1 MKKLTLAVTASLL
14 VMSAAIAQ
22 PATQAPAQAAKPE
35 IGSFGFDAAGMDRTV
50 APGDDFY
57 DFASGTWTKNN
68 PIPADKA
75 AYGMFNKLADLSE
88 ARTRTIIEAAAAD
101 KNAAPG
107 SEAQKVGDYYRAFMD
122 EAAIEAKGLTPLA
135 APMAKIDGTKSV
147 ADVVTLMGDFTR
159 TGGNFPIGIGVEQDS
174 KNPEIHIV
182 GISQGGLGLGDRDLY
197 DTSKK
202 QFDPVR
208 AAYKTYLTTL
218 FTLAKY
224 DHPEDRAAAV
234 YAFEEKIAAVH
245 WTRTENRDPVKTY
258 NPMTPAELAKLAPT
272 FDWNAYFV
280 ATGTQGQ
287 EKYDVGQ
294 PSAISKSAEILNTT
308 PVAVLQD
315 YMRAGLLRGRAGSLP
330 KAFVDAQFAFTKVAT
345 GQPQLQARWKRGV
358 AATQN
363 ALGEAVGKLYVAQY
377 FTPATKARADALVQN
392 LLTSMGQRLD
402 GLTWMSPET
411 KALAKAKLASY
422 APKIGYPTKWRDYS
436 ALAIAPDDA
445 VGNSMRAR
453 AFEYNREL
461 AKLGKP
467 LDRTEWD
474 MTPQTVNAYYNPQ
487 LNEIVFPAAILQ
499 APFFDPNADDA
510 VNYGGIGAVIGHEIS
525 HGFDDQGSQFDAKGA
540 LKNWWT
546 TQDRT
551 KFDALTGAL
560 AAQYDAYCPFPGP
573 TPPKQCVN
581 GKLTLGENIADL
593 AGLRVAYQAYH
604 LSLHGK
610 PAPVI
615 DGLTGDQRFFLGWA
629 QVWRQTM
636 REALMQN
643 LLVSDPHSPTRARA
657 SVVRNLD
664 AWYAAFDVKPGQKL
678 YLKPEERV
686 KIW

>member
-1 MKKLTLAVTASLL
+1 MKKFTLAIAASML

-22 PATQAPAQAAKPE
+22 PAAKPE
-35 IGSFGFDAAGMDRTV
+35 LGTFGFDEAGMDRTV

-68 PIPADKA
+68 PIPADKSS
-75 AYGMFNKLADLSE
+75 YGMFNKLADLSE

-101 KNAAPG
+101 KSAAPG
-107 SEAQKVGDYYRAFMD
+107 SEAQKVGDYYRSFMD
-122 EAAIEAKGLTPLA
+122 EAGIEAKGLTPLA
-135 APMAKIDGTKSV
+135 EPMAKIAATTSV
-147 ADVVTLMGDFTR
+147 ADVMKLMGSFTR
-159 TGGNFPIGIGVEQDS
+159 MGGNYPIRVGVGQDS
-174 KNPEIHIV
+174 KNPELYVV
-182 GISQGGLGLGDRDLY
+182 GVSQGGLGLGDRDLY

-218 FTLAKY
+218 FSLAKL
-224 DHPEDRAAAV
+224 DHAEDRAAAV

-245 WTRTENRDPVKTY
+245 WTRVENRNPVKTY
-258 NPMTPAELAKLAPT
+258 NPMSPAQLATLAPT

-287 EKYDVGQ
+287 TQYDVAQ

-308 PVAVLQD
+308 PIAVLQD
-315 YMRAGLLRGRAGSLP
+315 YMRAGMLRGTAGALP
-330 KAFVDAQFAFTKVAT
+330 KAFVDAQFEFSKVAT
-345 GQPQLQARWKRGV
+345 GAPQLQARWKRGV
-358 AATQN
+358 AATQ
-363 ALGEAVGKLYVAQY
+363 AVLGEAVGKLYVAQY

-402 GLTWMSPET
+402 GLTWMSPDT
-411 KALAKAKLASY
+411 KALAKAKLATY

-436 ALAIAPDDA
+436 ALNISADDV

-467 LDRTEWD
+467 LDRTEWG

-499 APFFDPNADDA
+499 PPFFDPNADDA

-546 TQDRT
+546 AEDRT

-593 AGLRVAYQAYH
+593 AGLTVAYQAYH

-636 REALMQN
+636 REAMEQN

-664 AWYAAFDVKPGQKL
+664 AWYAAFDVKAGQKL
-678 YLKPEERV
+678 YLKPEERI

>member
-1 MKKLTLAVTASLL
+1 MKTFKLAIATSML
-14 VMSAAIAQ
+14 VMSAAMAH
-22 PATQAPAQAAKPE
+22 AAAPSAKPE
-35 IGSFGFDAAGMDRTV
+35 LGTFGFDEAGMDRTV
-50 APGDDFY
+50 APGDSFY

-68 PIPADKA
+68 PIPADKSS
-75 AYGMFNKLADLSE
+75 YGMFNKLADLSE

-107 SEAQKVGDYYRAFMD
+107 SEAQKVGDFYRSFMD
-122 EAAIEAKGLTPLA
+122 EAGIEAKGLTPLA
-135 APMAKIDGTKSV
+135 EPMAKIAATTSV
-147 ADVVTLMGDFTR
+147 ADVVKLMGAMGR
-159 TGGNFPIGIGVEQDS
+159 RGGNSPIRVGVGQDS
-174 KNPEIHIV
+174 KNPEIYVV
-182 GISQGGLGLGDRDLY
+182 GIGQGGLGLGDRDLY

-208 AAYKTYLTTL
+208 KAYKTYLTTL
-218 FTLAKY
+218 FTLAKF
-224 DHPEDRAAAV
+224 DHPEDRAASV

-245 WTRTENRDPVKTY
+245 WTRVENRDPVKTY
-258 NPMTPAELAKLAPT
+258 NPMSPDELTKLAPN
-272 FDWNAYFV
+272 FDWTAYFT
-280 ATGTQGQ
+280 ALGTQGQ
-287 EKYDVGQ
+287 SQYDVAQ
-294 PSAISKSAEILNTT
+294 PSAIAKSVEIMNAT

-315 YMRAGLLRGRAGSLP
+315 YMRAGALRGAAGALP
-330 KAFVDAQFAFTKVAT
+330 KAFVDAQFEFSKVAT
-345 GQPQLQARWKRGV
+345 GAPQLQARWKRGV
-358 AATQN
+358 AATQ
-363 ALGEAVGKLYVAQY
+363 AVLGEAVGKLYVAKY

-411 KALAKAKLASY
+411 KALAKAKLATY

-436 ALAIAPDDA
+436 ALTIKPDDV
-445 VGNSMRAR
+445 VGNLLRASE
-453 AFEYNREL
+453 FGYNHQL

-467 LDRTEWD
+467 LDRTEWG

-487 LNEIVFPAAILQ
+487 LNEMVFPAAILQ
-499 APFFDPNADDA
+499 PPFFDPNADDA

-546 TQDRT
+546 GEDRT
-551 KFDALTGAL
+551 KFNALTGAL
-560 AAQYDAYCPFPGP
+560 AEQYNAYCPFPGP

-593 AGLRVAYQAYH
+593 AGLTVAYQAYH

-636 REALMQN
+636 REAMEQN

-678 YLKPEERV
+678 YLTPEQRI

>member
-1 MKKLTLAVTASLL
+1 MKKFTLAIAASML

-22 PATQAPAQAAKPE
+22 PAPQDAKPE
-35 IGSFGFDAAGMDRTV
+35 LGTFGFDAAGMDKSV

-68 PIPADKA
+68 PIPADKSS
-75 AYGMFNKLADLSE
+75 YGMFNKLADLSE
-88 ARTRTIIEAAAAD
+88 ARTRAIIEAAAAD
-101 KNAAPG
+101 KTAAPG
-107 SEAQKVGDYYRAFMD
+107 SEAQKVGDYYRSFMD
-122 EAAIEAKGLTPLA
+122 EAGIEAKGLTPLTE
-135 APMAKIDGTKSV
+135 PMAKIAATTSV
-147 ADVVTLMGDFTR
+147 ADVVKLMGANAR
-159 TGGNFPIGIGVEQDS
+159 QGGNYPIRVGVGQDA
-174 KNPEIHIV
+174 KNPEIYIV
-182 GISQGGLGLGDRDLY
+182 EVAQGGLGLADRDLY

-218 FTLAKY
+218 FSLAKF
-224 DHPEDRAAAV
+224 DHAEDRAAGV
-234 YAFEEKIAAVH
+234 YAFEEKIASAH
-245 WTRTENRDPVKTY
+245 WTRVENRDPVKTY
-258 NPMTPAELAKLAPT
+258 NPMTPDELAKLAPN
-272 FDWNAYFV
+272 FDWNAYFT
-280 ATGTQGQ
+280 AMGTQGQ
-287 EKYDVGQ
+287 SSYVVAQ
-294 PSAISKSAEILNTT
+294 MSAIAKSAEVMNAT

-315 YMRAGLLRGRAGSLP
+315 YMRAGALRGAAGALP
-330 KAFVDAQFAFTKVAT
+330 KAFVDAQFAFSKVAT
-345 GQPQLQARWKRGV
+345 GAPQQQARWKRGV
-358 AATQN
+358 ASTQ
-363 ALGEAVGKLYVAQY
+363 AVLGEAVGKLYVAKY
-377 FTPATKARADALVQN
+377 FTPATKARADALVHN

-402 GLTWMSPET
+402 GLKWMSPET
-411 KALAKAKLASY
+411 KDLAKAKLATY

-436 ALAIAPDDA
+436 ALSISSDDV
-445 VGNSMRAR
+445 VGNSLRAR
-453 AFEYNREL
+453 AFEYDREL

-467 LDRTEWD
+467 LDRTEWG

-499 APFFDPNADDA
+499 PPFFDPNADDA

-546 TQDRT
+546 AEDRK
-551 KFDALTGAL
+551 KFDALTGSL

-593 AGLRVAYQAYH
+593 AGLTVAYQAYH

-636 REALMQN
+636 REAMMQN

-664 AWYAAFDVKPGQKL
+664 AWYAAFKVKPGQKL
-678 YLKPEERV
+678 YLTPEQRI

>member
-1 MKKLTLAVTASLL
+1 MKKLTLAIAASMF
-14 VMSAAIAQ
+14 VMSTAIAK
-22 PATQAPAQAAKPE
+22 PAAKPE
-35 IGSFGFDAAGMDRTV
+35 IGSFGFDEAGMDRSV
-50 APGDDFY
+50 APGDSFY

-68 PIPADKA
+68 PIPADKTS
-75 AYGMFNKLADLSE
+75 YGMFNKLADLSE
-88 ARTRTIIEAAAAD
+88 ARTRSIIEAAAAD
-101 KNAAPG
+101 KSAAPG
-107 SEAQKVGDYYRAFMD
+107 SEAQKVGDYYRSFMD
-122 EAAIEAKGLTPLA
+122 EAGIEAKGLTPLA
-135 APMAKIDGTKSV
+135 EPMAKIDAVKTQ
-147 ADVVTLMGDFTR
+147 ADVIALMGAFTR
-159 TGGNFPIGIGVEQDS
+159 MGGNYPVRVGVGQDS
-174 KNPEIHIV
+174 KNPEIYIV
-182 GISQGGLGLGDRDLY
+182 GVSQGGLGLGDRDLY
-197 DTSKK
+197 DLSKK

-218 FTLAKY
+218 FTLAKL

-234 YAFEEKIAAVH
+234 YAFEEKIASVH
-245 WTRTENRDPVKTY
+245 WTRVENRDPVKTY
-258 NPMTPAELAKLAPT
+258 NPMTPDELAKMAPS

-287 EKYDVGQ
+287 AKYDVAQ
-294 PSAISKSAEILNTT
+294 PSAIAKSTEILAAT
-308 PVAVLQD
+308 PVPVIQD
-315 YMRAGLLRGRAGSLP
+315 YMRAGLLRGSASALP
-330 KAFVDAQFAFTKVAT
+330 KAFVDAQFAFAKVAT

-358 AATQN
+358 AATQGV
-363 ALGEAVGKLYVAQY
+363 LGEAVGKLYVAEY
-377 FTPATKARADALVQN
+377 FTPATKARADALVHN

-402 GLTWMSPET
+402 GLKWMSPET
-411 KALAKAKLASY
+411 KTLAKAKLATY

-436 ALAIAPDDA
+436 ALAITPDDI

-467 LDRTEWD
+467 LDRTEWG

-499 APFFDPNADDA
+499 PPFFDPNADDA

-546 TQDRT
+546 TEDRK
-551 KFDALTGAL
+551 KFNALTGAL
-560 AAQYDAYCPFPGP
+560 AAQYDGYCPFPGP

-593 AGLRVAYQAYH
+593 AGLTVAYQAYH
-604 LSLHGK
+604 LSLHRK
-610 PAPVI
+610 KAPVI

-629 QVWRQTM
+629 QVWRQNM
-636 REALMQN
+636 RDAMLEN

-664 AWYAAFDVKPGQKL
+664 TWYAAFKVKPGQKL
-678 YLKPEERV
+678 YLKPDERV